1 MGSTELVNLLHKEV
15 TPALGCTEPVAVA
28 LAAAKSYG
36 LIGGS
41 VQGLELV
48 VSSNIF
54 KNAKAVGIPC
64 TEYTGVEIA
73 AALGV
78 SLEQPSLD
86 LNLFSHLSEEVA
98 RRALRQLGEISFR
111 IQVKEDLPSVYI
123 DAEVITDVGFA
134 RAIIAERHTNFVY
147 LEKNGQALLDERD
160 EVLAERREEISL
172 GNFSL
177 EELLQQALAIPAEE
191 LEFLLEGPQ
200 VNMKIAEAGLTGD
213 VGLGI
218 GQRWQKIIDR
228 GLLTNDLTSKIAQT
242 TGAACDARMAGV
254 KLPVMSSA
262 GSGNHGL
269 VAILPIAVVGE
280 HLGSGKEEIARA
292 LALSHLVTLYN
303 KEFTGRLSSICGC
316 AIAAGAGAAVGIT
329 YLLEG
334 DSNAMQSAVTNV
346 VSNLAGMICD
356 GGKVGCALKLC
367 TSAVTAW
374 WSALLACEG
383 LTVPAGNGI
392 VAATCGETMANLG
405 SLAKQGMKNVDSCV
419 ISILKNHPGV
429 ERTAVGK

>member
-1 MGSTELVNLLHKEV
+1 MGSNELVKLLHREV

-36 LIGGS
+36 LVGGR
-41 VQGLELV
+41 VKKLELL

-64 TEYTGVEIA
+64 TEYTGVDIA

-78 SLEQPSLD
+78 SLAEPALD

-98 RRALRQLGEISFR
+98 GRALKLLGEITCR
-111 IQVKEDLPSVYI
+111 VQVKEALPSVYI
-123 DAEVITDVGFA
+123 DAEVTTDAGSA
-134 RAIIAERHTNFVY
+134 RVVIAERHTNFVY
-147 LEKNGQALLDERD
+147 LEKDGRVLLDKR
-160 EVLAERREEISL
+160 AEAVAETDREISL
-172 GNFSL
+172 GNLTL
-177 EELLQQALAIPAEE
+177 EELLQKALAIPAED
-191 LEFLLEGPQ
+191 LEFLLEGPLI
-200 VNMKIAEAGLTGD
+200 NMRIAEAGLSGD

-218 GQRWQKIIDR
+218 GQRWQRIIDR
-228 GLLTNDLTSKIAQT
+228 GLMSNDLTSKIAQI

-269 VAILPIAVVGE
+269 VAILPIAVAGE
-280 HLGSGKEEIARA
+280 HLNRGQADIARA

-303 KEFTGRLSSICGC
+303 KEYTGRLSSICGC
-316 AIAAGAGAAVGIT
+316 AIAAGAGAGAGIA
-329 YLLEG
+329 YLLAG
-334 DSNAMQSAVTNV
+334 DVDAMQSAVTNV

-392 VAATCGETMANLG
+392 VAGTCAETIANLG
-405 SLAKQGMKNVDSCV
+405 SLAHEGMKNVDSCV
-419 ISILKNHPGV
+419 ISILKNYSGV
-429 ERTAVGK
+429 EKTGVEK